1 MPRRHEDWLIQAERD
16 LKAAQDSLAAA
27 NYEWSAFQAV
37 QAAEKAAKALLRYHH
52 YEARGHS
59 VVRLLRKAQ
68 EFTAVPEERTQAAR
82 ELDRHYVQSRYPNS
96 FPEGFPGEFYDEE
109 TARRCV
115 ACARGILSF
124 VEAALQ

>member
-1 MPRRHEDWLIQAERD
+1 MPRRHEDWLVQAQRD
-16 LKAAQDSLAAA
+16 LKAAQDSLAAT
-27 NYEWSAFQAV
+27 NYEWSAFQTV

-68 EFTAVPEERTQAAR
+68 EFTAVPEELMRAAR

-96 FPEGFPGEFYDEE
+96 FPEGFPGEFYDEA

-115 ACARGILSF
+115 ECARGILSF
-124 VEAALQ
+124 VAAALQ